1 MRPLPDPDLG
11 TRVIVAYKMARGTA
25 ALLPLVDF
33 RGGRGHRGGRSPARN
48 WPDVA
53 RPRVEP
59 AGHASRRVGRSLGD
73 PTLPDHRA
81 IALACDGCFTLF
93 EGWALK
99 KRFPWGPWL
108 VVGGD
113 RVVSAL
119 ELLELY
125 RHLKLGRLV
134 LLMSN
139 LAVVGYLVRRKMLE
153 PR

>member
-1 MRPLPDPDLG
+1 MLRD
-11 TRVIVAYKMARGTA
+11 
-25 ALLPLVDF
+25 
-33 RGGRGHRGGRSPARN
+33 
-48 WPDVA
+48 
-53 RPRVEP
+53 
-59 AGHASRRVGRSLGD
+59 HASNALTMRLAELVVRSATQRYLTIG
-73 PTLPDHRA
+73 A

-108 VVGGD
+108 VVGATA
-113 RVVSAL
+113 SFL
-119 ELLELY
+119 PWELLELY